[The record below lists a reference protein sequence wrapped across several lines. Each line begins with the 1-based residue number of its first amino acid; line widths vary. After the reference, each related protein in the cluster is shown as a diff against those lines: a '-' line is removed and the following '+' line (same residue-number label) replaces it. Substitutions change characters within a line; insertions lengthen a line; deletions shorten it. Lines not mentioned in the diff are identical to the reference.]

1 MVADSQKPPSDR
13 LKVPDSGVEALASR
27 PEVKV
32 AQEGGG
38 RYTSAKKSGTLL
50 RLSSG
55 KVMVQEKPMR
65 PPWRMLREGG
75 RGGGAGA

>member
-1 MVADSQKPPSDR
+1 M
-13 LKVPDSGVEALASR
+13 EALASR
-27 PEVKV
+27 REVKA

-65 PPWRMLREGG
+65 PPWRMLQG
-75 RGGGAGA
+75 RGGADAWEVKSCPARCS